1 MRKALKTA
9 LDQLSAA
16 GFGKFT
22 MSLRGRFAECRSP
35 KARVEALREM
45 RFAVESAQLVLSGE
59 VEDRFD
65 LIRIDLVQAIEEEL
79 QWVK

>member
-16 GFGKFT
+16 GFGKLT
-22 MSLRGRFAECRSP
+22 MSLRGRFAECRSQ
-35 KARVEALREM
+35 KSRAIALREM

-59 VEDRFD
+59 AEDRFD
-65 LIRIDLVQAIEEEL
+65 LLRIDLVQAIEEEL
-79 QWVK
+79 LTY